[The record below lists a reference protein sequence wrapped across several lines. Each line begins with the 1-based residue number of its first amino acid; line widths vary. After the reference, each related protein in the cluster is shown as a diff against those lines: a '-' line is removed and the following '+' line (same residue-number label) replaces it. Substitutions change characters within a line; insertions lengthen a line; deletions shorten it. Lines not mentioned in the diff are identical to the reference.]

1 MGDRAQLLAQN
12 SPQAN
17 MVKIRVT
24 INGTAFTG
32 ALSDNPTAKDFLS
45 LLPLTV
51 TLKDYAATEKIT
63 YLPRKLATANSPA
76 GSKPTVGDIAYYA
89 PWGNLAIFYRDAAY
103 ARGLVPLGRLESG
116 IEALKAPGPLKATIE
131 RAP

>member
-1 MGDRAQLLAQN
+1 LRSDGR
-12 SPQAN
+12 SRSTPGP
-17 MVKIRVT
+17 K
-24 INGTAFTG
+24 
-32 ALSDNPTAKDFLS
+32 LSAGQHGEDPR
-45 LLPLTV
+45 
-51 TLKDYAATEKIT
+51 DYQWDGIHGSFERQPDGEGFPFASAAD